1 MPSYKMLNTPRIS
14 YCYII
19 WVWVIFMNCLSNVS
33 ITIFDMI
40 TYLVLFCG
48 QCSQIRITYCSDKVH
63 PFCNLLNFYYFHCM
77 LAICTHIMLLISLLL
92 ICSFLLLLSL
102 LITIRHLFEHHPPP
116 PQFRLAHTHFLWH
129 SSIFFY
135 IQCLNL
141 QGNLVMFA

>member
-102 LITIRHLFEHHPPP
+102 LITIRHLFAHHPSPLP
-116 PQFRLAHTHFLWH
+116 LPHVDLLIPNSCTLY
-129 SSIFFY
+129 IFFC
-135 IQCLNL
+135 IQNIFYM
-141 QGNLVMFA
+141 VI